1 MEKNYIIILI
11 DGEKAFDKN
20 QHPFTIIT
28 WQIRN
33 RKQCPPPGKGHY
45 EKPSTN
51 ITYSIAKYCML
62 FSKIRKEARMS
73 VLDTFFFFLAAP
85 AACGSSW
92 ARDQTCAAVAACATA
107 VAKKRKPVMP

>member
-20 QHPFTIIT
+20 QHPFTVIT

-33 RKQCPPPGKGHY
+33 RKQCPPPEKGHY

-73 VLDTFFFFLAAP
+73 VPDTFFFFWLHLRHVEVP
-85 AACGSSW
+85 G
-92 ARDQTCAAVAACATA
+92 QGI
-107 VAKKRKPVMP
+107 KPVLQLQPVPQL